1 MWHLVTR
8 RHWEEKSPTLA
19 VRNFSD
25 LNAPVSA
32 DELQSLAAAEKG
44 LHNMLSALKLNGACR
59 DRMLVQISKMI
70 NRKELN
76 SGMHKANWQACFQEA
91 ASGWCQLLLARRSF
105 ENTPRRCIACTR
117 GAMFDQ
123 LCIHKRFKDGII
135 CINKETELNGWEA
148 KTKPR
153 EGNDFC
159 SRGPS
164 MTIKNRY
171 YAHGSQKLPAPYS
184 IKLGAKEAV
193 GNSLGRAPLGGS
205 GTEARMDRKLWEIA
219 WSELPWEQESSV
231 NGKETVG
238 NNFEILEKLFN

>member
-1 MWHLVTR
+1 MSKSGILRKGGDEVVSCCFVMVGHYHAEASIFHMWHLVTR

-105 ENTPRRCIACTR
+105 ENTPRRCIACAR

-123 LCIHKRFKDGII
+123 LCIHKGFKDGII
-135 CINKETELNGWEA
+135 CINKETEWMGSKNQTKGRKRFLFSWA
-148 KTKPR
+148 KHD
-153 EGNDFC
+153 N
-159 SRGPS
+159 
-164 MTIKNRY
+164 
-171 YAHGSQKLPAPYS
+171 
-184 IKLGAKEAV
+184 
-193 GNSLGRAPLGGS
+193 
-205 GTEARMDRKLWEIA
+205 
-219 WSELPWEQESSV
+219 
-231 NGKETVG
+231 
-238 NNFEILEKLFN
+238 